1 MNWKGLNFPALFL
14 LDLHIWLHWPPDSM
28 LDKTGTSVDKK
39 SNDFRKSLFSFWFF
53 FFRFIQRQ
61 EHHISIKFKVASA
74 LINTCNWTTFSK
86 GVEMKTFLMSIAF
99 SNAVITKAH
108 CNDLLCH
115 KPNLLMPGNTFKE
128 TSMQPNLNTNKYF
141 YNPNL
146 SMSLIVL
153 DI

>member
-1 MNWKGLNFPALFL
+1 MISENHFFHSDFFSSDSYKG
-14 LDLHIWLHWPPDSM
+14 
-28 LDKTGTSVDKK
+28 K
-39 SNDFRKSLFSFWFF
+39 ST
-53 FFRFIQRQ
+53 I
-61 EHHISIKFKVASA
+61 KVASA

-86 GVEMKTFLMSIAF
+86 GVEMKTFLMSLAF

-115 KPNLLMPGNTFKE
+115 KPNLLMLGNTFKE
-128 TSMQPNLNTNKYF
+128 TSMHPNLNTNKYF